1 MKILPKN
8 IAFITATR
16 GAYKTTYAEAICKQL
31 KARMWNSYSG
41 ESNLEKVLKHGTYE
55 IVVLDELPVTNTI
68 ALAKKFPA
76 IRFLVVV
83 NIEALVNTMQ

>member
-31 KARMWNSYSG
+31 KARRWNSYPSG
-41 ESNLEKVLKHGTYE
+41 ASLEKILEYCTDE
-55 IVVLDELPVTNTI
+55 IVVLDELPVIDAI
-68 ALAKKFPA
+68 ALAKKFPS
-76 IRFLVVV
+76 IRFLVVANV
-83 NIEALVNTMQ
+83 EALVTALQ